1 MARQSKPQLPKH
13 PAQLTPQEMKSG
25 IDRLKKCLEAVQ
37 SFNPQSVTDQFNTP
51 ELDALEASID
61 EALVRTF
68 GADTLDYERYKF
80 AKDFNRGPYNSSYH
94 VPPDEFQASI
104 ARSKARSIALLG
116 QAIKSLDEQL
126 EERSSNPPVN
136 QAAPETTRL
145 PSRKVFLVHGRDN
158 DAKNEVARFLGK
170 IGLEEIILHERPNSG
185 RHLLTKFQEE
195 SEGASFAVVLITPD
209 DEGGLSGEAPRKLE
223 QGKTSSSSLAFLSG
237 SLGAARVAPLVK
249 GDVEKP
255 SDFDG
260 VGYITL
266 DPAGRVEGSFWL
278 VNSRLR
284 KFLSKLRTFSR
295 HEPARPRH
303 H

>member
-25 IDRLKKCLEAVQ
+25 IDRLKKCLGAVQ

-126 EERSSNPPVN
+126 EERSSNPPVEH
-136 QAAPETTRL
+136 ASPELTRP
-145 PSRKVFLVHGRDN
+145 PSRKVFVVHGRDN
-158 DAKNEVARFLGK
+158 DAKNEVARFLSK
-170 IGLEEIILHERPNSG
+170 IGLEEIILHERPISG
-185 RHLLTKFQEE
+185 RHLLTQFQEE

-209 DEGGLSGEAPRKLE
+209 DEGGLAGEPPRKRARQNVVFELGFFI
-223 QGKTSSSSLAFLSG
+223 GK
-237 SLGAARVAPLVK
+237 LGTARVAPLVK

-260 VGYITL
+260 IGYIAL
-266 DPAGRVEGSFWL
+266 DSAGAWKGL
-278 VNSRLR
+278 L
-284 KFLSKLRTFSR
+284 
-295 HEPARPRH
+295 ARELKAAKVPFEAEKVFEA
-303 H
+303 

>member
-1 MARQSKPQLPKH
+1 
-13 PAQLTPQEMKSG
+13 
-25 IDRLKKCLEAVQ
+25 
-37 SFNPQSVTDQFNTP
+37 
-51 ELDALEASID
+51 ALEASID

-209 DEGGLSGEAPRKLE
+209 DEGGLSGEAPRKRARQNVVFELGFFI
-223 QGKTSSSSLAFLSG
+223 GK
-237 SLGAARVAPLVK
+237 LGAARVAPLVK

-266 DPAGRVEGSFWL
+266 DPAGAWKGL
-278 VNSRLR
+278 L
-284 KFLSKLRTFSR
+284 
-295 HEPARPRH
+295 ARELKAAKVPFEAEKVFEA
-303 H
+303 